1 MFLPSSLTALNQT
14 TMIKQTQFPFAD
26 KKEDSALIT
35 FLIIGGVAVIVCVT
49 LNYLIDKYTYELKN
63 DKP

>member
-1 MFLPSSLTALNQT
+1 
-14 TMIKQTQFPFAD
+14 MIKQTQFPFAD